1 MEMMTAVNHGIP
13 LNVVVI
19 NNGTLS
25 LIRKNQFQLYGER
38 YIDCDFTNP
47 DFALLAQSFGIN
59 HYRIETEAGL
69 DDLFARAD
77 LTGTIN
83 LIEIL
88 LDKHAFPRYLS
99 AR

>member
-1 MEMMTAVNHGIP
+1 MPRLLLMWGKTGVSE
-13 LNVVVI
+13 
-19 NNGTLS
+19 
-25 LIRKNQFQLYGER
+25 ER
-38 YIDCDFTNP
+38 SDCDFSNP
-47 DFALLAQSFGIN
+47 DFGLLAQSFGVN
-59 HYRIETEAGL
+59 HYRIENEAGL
-69 DDLFARAD
+69 DALFDRAD